1 MRLAPAFT
9 FLAPLALGLAAC
21 GDTTPADEATPE
33 AADVPVNLPEV
44 DPRFPS
50 VVPNARTSVDY
61 AGTYAQPVA
70 NGERSITLKTD
81 GTYAMRDQNGVET
94 TGTYN
99 WYDDNSRILIKNDG
113 ENLVYAIADGALY
126 RMPDADAP
134 TTGTMT
140 EEQTYR
146 RVMGPGGTM
155 GATGAS
161 NAAPGAT
168 ATATA
173 Q

>member
-1 MRLAPAFT
+1 MRFARAITLV
-9 FLAPLALGLAAC
+9 APLALGLAAC
-21 GDTTPADEATPE
+21 GDTTPADEATSE
-33 AADVPVNLPEV
+33 AADVPVNLPKI

-81 GTYAMRDQNGVET
+81 GTYTMRDQNGVET

-99 WYDDNSRILIKNDG
+99 WYDDNSRILIKNNG
-113 ENLVYAIADGALY
+113 ENMVYAIADGTLY
-126 RMPDADAP
+126 RMPDADSP

-146 RVMGPGGTM
+146 RVVGPGGAM
-155 GATGAS
+155 GATGTS
-161 NAAPGAT
+161 SAAAGAT
-168 ATATA
+168 ATPTA